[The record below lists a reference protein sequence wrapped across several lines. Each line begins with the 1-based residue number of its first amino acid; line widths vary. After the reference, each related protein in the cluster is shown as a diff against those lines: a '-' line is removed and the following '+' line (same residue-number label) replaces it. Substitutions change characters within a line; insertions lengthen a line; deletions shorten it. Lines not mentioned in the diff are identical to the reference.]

1 MTSTILEPG
10 AGVRGAGEPP
20 GGGSGRPLDS
30 GPGTAPGGG
39 SGRPLDICVFCGAG
53 RSNSQAIVDVART
66 TGRLIGERGHH
77 LVYGGGGSGLMGEVA
92 WAASESGAAIR
103 GIIPRFLYERE
114 RAIAA
119 PVQETQ
125 LTDTLHRRKEH
136 MLRGSDAFVALPG
149 GYGTLD
155 EILEVISATYLG
167 TSAKPLVLVN
177 TGGFWDGFVSLVET
191 LRRYELVAPAGSS
204 AQPVFH
210 SVDSPEAALAL
221 VEQLAVPAA

>member
-1 MTSTILEPG
+1 MTSTTLEPG
-10 AGVRGAGEPP
+10 AGVRGSGEPP
-20 GGGSGRPLDS
+20 EG
-30 GPGTAPGGG
+30 GPGTPPVGGRG
-39 SGRPLDICVFCGAG
+39 GPLDICVFCGAG
-53 RSNSQAIVDVART
+53 RSNSRAIVDAART

-92 WAASESGAAIR
+92 WAASESGAAVR

-136 MLRGSDAFVALPG
+136 MLRGSDAFIALPG

-167 TSAKPLVLVN
+167 RSAKPLVLVN
-177 TGGFWDGFVSLVET
+177 TEGFWDGFVSLVET
-191 LRRYELVAPAGSS
+191 LRRYELVAHAGSS

-210 SVDSPEAALAL
+210 CVPSPEAAVSL
-221 VEQLAVPAA
+221 VERLAVPAA

>member
-10 AGVRGAGEPP
+10 AGVRGPGEPLDGVP
-20 GGGSGRPLDS
+20 GTPPDS
-30 GPGTAPGGG
+30 GPGTPPDGG
-39 SGRPLDICVFCGAG
+39 SRGPLDICVFCGAG

-119 PVQETQ
+119 PVQETH

-136 MLRGSDAFVALPG
+136 MLRCSDAFIALPG

-167 TSAKPLVLVN
+167 RSAKPLVLVN
-177 TGGFWDGFVSLVET
+177 TDGFWDGFISLVET
-191 LRRYELVAPAGSS
+191 LRRYELVAQAGSP

-210 SVDSPEAALAL
+210 SVPSPEAAVAL
-221 VEQLAVPAA
+221 VERLAVPAA

>member
-1 MTSTILEPG
+1 MTSTTLEPG
-10 AGVRGAGEPP
+10 AGVRGSGEPP
-20 GGGSGRPLDS
+20 EGGPGTPPAGRADTPPAGGSG
-30 GPGTAPGGG
+30 G
-39 SGRPLDICVFCGAG
+39 PLDICVFCGAG
-53 RSNSQAIVDVART
+53 RSNSRAIVDTART

-136 MLRGSDAFVALPG
+136 MLRGSDAFIALPG

-167 TSAKPLVLVN
+167 RSAKPLVLVN
-177 TGGFWDGFVSLVET
+177 TEGFWDGFVSLVET
-191 LRRYELVAPAGSS
+191 LRRYELVAHAG
-204 AQPVFH
+204 QPVFH
-210 SVDSPEAALAL
+210 CVPSPEAAVSL
-221 VEQLAVPAA
+221 VERLAVPAA